1 MILTCIRTVRV
12 LNMFFHLR
20 FLFQVLL
27 NDSPVSSLKVL
38 LTVLTPKQV
47 EHNTKYVITKL
58 GGNVTLDCTDFE
70 GEDVHW
76 KRLGGE
82 ITLKFSL

>member
-1 MILTCIRTVRV
+1 MSPS
-12 LNMFFHLR
+12 
-20 FLFQVLL
+20 LFQVLL

-47 EHNTKYVITKL
+47 ERNTNYLITKL

-76 KRLGGE
+76 KRLGGKK
-82 ITLKFSL
+82 LLNFSI